1 MVEDDARYGHEER
14 PSAAA
19 QSELSN
25 RFAREL
31 PQKAPLVVCRAA
43 GVMDGEGS
51 LQSEQQNILLRVLGR
66 EPDVEV
72 DVNEVA
78 IQAGDYLLLCSDGLT
93 RMVPEPAM
101 ARAILDL
108 RDPQRICDHLV
119 DTANRHGGADNV
131 TIVVVEMMASWW
143 RRAWSARRWQA

>member
-1 MVEDDARYGHEER
+1 MDA
-14 PSAAA
+14 
-19 QSELSN
+19 
-25 RFAREL
+25 
-31 PQKAPLVVCRAA
+31 
-43 GVMDGEGS
+43 EGS
-51 LQSEQQNILLRVLGR
+51 LQPGQQNILLRVLGR
-66 EPDVEV
+66 EPEVEV

-78 IQAGDYLLLCSDGLT
+78 VQSGDYLLLCSDGLT

-108 RDPQRICDHLV
+108 REPQRICDHLV

-131 TIVVVEMMASWW
+131 TVVVVEMLASWW